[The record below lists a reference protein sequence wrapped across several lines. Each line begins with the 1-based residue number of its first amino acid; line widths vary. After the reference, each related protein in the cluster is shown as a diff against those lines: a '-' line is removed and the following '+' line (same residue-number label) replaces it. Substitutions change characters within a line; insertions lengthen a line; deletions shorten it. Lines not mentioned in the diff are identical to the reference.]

1 MSLSQILMGRFEYEE
16 WSCEGRVVGAGGGAG
31 TGTGTG
37 AGIGIGAGVGVG
49 AGVGGIWSAHRSTTT
64 IHFASRIG
72 NWGSGH
78 LQLRF
83 SGKRKRHSFRT
94 SQYVSGTLLGKL
106 AAALQCWQT
115 HTLWAALG
123 RTCSLDDIIQVYPT
137 LCEGRGSEKL
147 AKLAFVSYPRVWYE
161 TYGLQPERRR

>member
-1 MSLSQILMGRFEYEE
+1 MGRFEYEE

-49 AGVGGIWSAHRSTTT
+49 AGVGGIWSAHRLTTT

-72 NWGSGH
+72 NWGLGH

-106 AAALQCWQT
+106 SRCCASMLADAHFVGGPRADLFIRRH
-115 HTLWAALG
+115 HTG
-123 RTCSLDDIIQVYPT
+123 RPN
-137 LCEGRGSEKL
+137 
-147 AKLAFVSYPRVWYE
+147 FV
-161 TYGLQPERRR
+161 